1 MSLRPDLLLE
11 PAHCET
17 AGFEDFALAVPN
29 AA

>member
-17 AGFEDFALAVPN
+17 AGLEDFAFVVLK